1 MCIGN
6 VSIIKLDV
14 YSQFDGR
21 NICLFGIL
29 KNQDKYEIFVDKILF
44 WLKFCDFI
52 DLIYNLFESDKVK
65 KGCLKE
71 YRRRDRCVV
80 ILNNLDIKQ
89 LLLIL
94 DLQKRYQ
101 EEI

>member
-1 MCIGN
+1 MCIGS
-6 VSIIKLDV
+6 VSYIKLDV

-44 WLKFCDFI
+44 WLKFCDLI

-94 DLQKRYQ
+94 DL
-101 EEI
+101 